1 MIDYVIALAIGF
13 VIGAASYRLQIFPW
27 PQLYRLKRRV
37 VDKYEPAHQGFRP
50 VAKADAVP
58 VPHADLVFLII
69 GQSNAA
75 NTGESLGNQ
84 NLQRSF
90 DLSLVD
96 GRVKHLA
103 DPMLNATGK
112 SGSVWSRFAVLAES
126 HLQGAT
132 LLFCNVA
139 VNGSS
144 IRKWTPDGELHQR
157 IRIAIDGLRAS
168 GNEPT
173 HILWQQGEKDAEDGM
188 SEQLY
193 SECLQRVVR
202 ALRAMGTA
210 APIFVSQ
217 SSICCNRGSEAIR
230 AAQRAAVIVLD
241 GVLPGPDT
249 DSLDR
254 MRHRTDGCHFS
265 DEGLNACAHLWFKA
279 LEAHIQRPFAK

>member
-1 MIDYVIALAIGF
+1 MIDQVVALATGF
-13 VIGAASYRLQIFPW
+13 VIGAASYRRQSFPW

-37 VDKYEPAHQGFRP
+37 VDNYEPAHQGFLP
-50 VAKADAVP
+50 VANADSVP
-58 VPHADLVFLII
+58 VPHADLVFLIM

-84 NLQRSF
+84 KLQRSF

-96 GRVKHLA
+96 GRAKHLG

-112 SGSVWSRFAVLAES
+112 SGSVWSRFAVLAET
-126 HLQGAT
+126 HRPEAT
-132 LLFCNVA
+132 FLFCNVS

-144 IRKWTPDGELHQR
+144 IRKWMPGGELHQR

-188 SEQLY
+188 SEQQY
-193 SECLQRVVR
+193 SANLQRMIL
-202 ALRAMGTA
+202 ALRAMGAA

-217 SSICCNRGSEAIR
+217 STICCNRGSEAIR
-230 AAQRAAVIVLD
+230 AAQRAAVTALD
-241 GVLPGPDT
+241 GILPGPDT

-254 MRHRTDGCHFS
+254 MRYRTDGCHFS
-265 DEGLNACAHLWFKA
+265 DEGLSACASLWFKA
-279 LEAHIQRPFAK
+279 LEGHI